1 MFRQARFKLA
11 LSYAGV
17 LALTVFVI
25 GVAAYFAV
33 RRSMD
38 SDINGSIERAA
49 SGLLGTDFRHLGAP
63 PNNGGPNNGGP
74 RFPRLT
80 DEEQA
85 ATVETD
91 IFYLVSDDD
100 GHIVSNPRQI
110 NLAGLD
116 LESLAKN
123 AEGQASTE
131 DVNAAGHHY
140 RILTQ
145 SIGASGSAAYLYVGR
160 SLDARDSQL
169 QTLAFVLA
177 LGGLVGVALSG
188 AGGWWLAGRALVPI
202 QRALETQRRFVSDA
216 SHELRTPIAVVKANN
231 ELLLRHPEETVESSL
246 DQVEAVAAEAD
257 HMGRL
262 VEGLLTLARA
272 DEGQAALKPEA
283 IDLTA
288 LVEEIGRDM
297 GALAEL
303 RGVNLNMATAQVR
316 IDGDRQR
323 IRQLVVILLDNALK
337 YTPAGG
343 CVTLRLERAGRQA
356 EIVVSD
362 TGPGIAPE
370 HQRHIF
376 DRFYRVDAAR
386 SRVDGGTGLGLAIA
400 SWIAEAHH
408 GRLSLESTVGKGST
422 FMVRLPAKE

>member
-11 LSYAGV
+11 VSYAAA
-17 LALTVFVI
+17 LALMVFVI

-38 SDINGSIERAA
+38 SDINASIRTAA
-49 SGLLGTDFRHLGAP
+49 EGLLGTDLAHDGAP
-63 PNNGGPNNGGP
+63 PPQTTNGP

-80 DEEQA
+80 DEQQA
-85 ATVETD
+85 TTLETD
-91 IFYLVSDDD
+91 IFYLVTDDD
-100 GHIVSNPRQI
+100 GHIISNPRQV

-116 LESLAKN
+116 LENLAKDADHN
-123 AEGQASTE
+123 AAIE
-131 DVNAAGHHY
+131 DVHAAGHHY
-140 RILTQ
+140 RLLTQ
-145 SIGASGSAAYLYVGR
+145 SIGSGHSEAFLYVGR

-169 QTLAFVLA
+169 QTLGWVLA
-177 LGGLVGVALSG
+177 LGGLGGVVISG
-188 AGGWWLAGRALVPI
+188 LGGWLLAGRALVPI
-202 QRALETQRRFVSDA
+202 RKALETQRRFVSDA

-231 ELLLRHPEETVESSL
+231 ELLLRHPEETVESSI

-272 DEGQAALKPEA
+272 DEGQAALSSEP

-303 RGVNLNMATAQVR
+303 RGVNLDMATAQVR
-316 IDGDRQR
+316 VDGDRQR
-323 IRQLVVILLDNALK
+323 LRQLVVILLDNALK

-343 CVTLRLERAGRQA
+343 CVTLRLERSGRQA

-370 HQRHIF
+370 HQKHIF

-386 SRVDGGTGLGLAIA
+386 ARADGGTGLGLAIA

-408 GRLSLESTVGKGST
+408 GRLTLDSTPGKGST
-422 FMVRLPAKE
+422 FTVRLPARE

>member
-1 MFRQARFKLA
+1 MFREARFKLA
-11 LSYAGV
+11 FSYAAA
-17 LALTVFVI
+17 LALMLFVI
-25 GVAAYFAV
+25 GGAAYFAV
-33 RRSMD
+33 QRSMD
-38 SDINGSIERAA
+38 NDINDSIQQAGA
-49 SGLLGTDFRHLGAP
+49 GLLGTDLAHARLP
-63 PNNGGPNNGGP
+63 PSSDNGP

-80 DEEQA
+80 DEQQA
-85 ATVETD
+85 TTLETD

-100 GHIVSNPRQI
+100 GHIILNPRQV

-116 LESLAKN
+116 LETLAK
-123 AEGQASTE
+123 ASRKTATMQ
-131 DVNAAGHHY
+131 DVHAAGHHY
-140 RILTQ
+140 RILTE
-145 SIGASGSAAYLYVGR
+145 SVGTSTSDSFLFIGR
-160 SLDARDSQL
+160 SLDARDTQL
-169 QTLAFVLA
+169 ETLGWVLA
-177 LGGLVGVALSG
+177 LGGLVGVVVSG
-188 AGGWWLAGRALVPI
+188 LGGWWLAGRALVPI
-202 QRALETQRRFVSDA
+202 RRALETQRRFVSDA

-231 ELLLRHPEETVESSL
+231 EILLRHPEDSIESSL

-272 DEGQAALKPEA
+272 DEGQAALSSAPM
-283 IDLTA
+283 DLTA

-303 RGVNLNMATAQVR
+303 RGVNLSMATAQVR

-343 CVTLRLERAGRQA
+343 SVTMRLERSGRQA

-386 SRVDGGTGLGLAIA
+386 ARVDGGTGLGLAIA

-408 GRLSLESTVGKGST
+408 GRLTLDSAPGKGST
-422 FMVRLPAKE
+422 FTVRLPARE

>member
-1 MFRQARFKLA
+1 M
-11 LSYAGV
+11 
-17 LALTVFVI
+17 
-25 GVAAYFAV
+25 
-33 RRSMD
+33 
-38 SDINGSIERAA
+38 
-49 SGLLGTDFRHLGAP
+49 
-63 PNNGGPNNGGP
+63 
-74 RFPRLT
+74 
-80 DEEQA
+80 
-85 ATVETD
+85 
-91 IFYLVSDDD
+91 
-100 GHIVSNPRQI
+100 
-110 NLAGLD
+110 
-116 LESLAKN
+116 
-123 AEGQASTE
+123 
-131 DVNAAGHHY
+131 
-140 RILTQ
+140 
-145 SIGASGSAAYLYVGR
+145 YVGR

-169 QTLAFVLA
+169 NTLGWVLA
-177 LGGLVGVALSG
+177 LGGLGGVVISG
-188 AGGWWLAGRALVPI
+188 LGGWWLAGRALVPI
-202 QRALETQRRFVSDA
+202 RKALETQRRFVSDA

-272 DEGQAALKPEA
+272 DEGQAALHSEP

-303 RGVNLNMATAQVR
+303 RGVHLDMATAQVR
-316 IDGDRQR
+316 VDGDRQR
-323 IRQLVVILLDNALK
+323 LRQLVVILLDNALK

-356 EIVVSD
+356 EIIVSD

-370 HQRHIF
+370 HQKHIF

-386 SRVDGGTGLGLAIA
+386 ARVDGGTGLGLAIA

-408 GRLSLESTVGKGST
+408 GRLTLESTPGKGST
-422 FMVRLPAKE
+422 FAVRLPARE